1 MKLSRL
7 IVCFFLLSLLTIV
20 PALAQENTSS
30 DEEAPAIELLPPN
43 YASAQYSFGT
53 VLPDGYIPV
62 ETTDE
67 EGRWYL
73 NIIGESWQASAIITA
88 EELPEDVV
96 DVAGFWQLMKDRDPY
111 MAQNITY
118 EKVDAIG
125 GIGAVQSRVE
135 KIEPSGYILAITWV
149 FVKDGVG
156 FTLSG
161 YPPSG
166 GNNDEARDIALAIHD
181 QFRWMTPEEITE
193 FQANPVEIPLPEG
206 REF

>member
-1 MKLSRL
+1 MKLSKILVCL
-7 IVCFFLLSLLTIV
+7 ILMPLLAIV
-20 PALAQENTSS
+20 PALAQEDTNG
-30 DEEAPAIELLPPN
+30 DEEPAIELLPPN
-43 YASAQYSFGT
+43 FASAQYSFGT
-53 VLPDGYIPV
+53 VLPDGYIPF
-62 ETTDE
+62 ETSDE

-125 GIGAVQSRVE
+125 DLGAVQSRVE

-166 GNNDEARDIALAIHD
+166 GNNDEARDIALSIHD

-193 FQANPVEIPLPEG
+193 FLANPVEIPLPEG
-206 REF
+206 VEY